1 MMVAL
6 NEGMVRVAD
15 HLFGWILFL
24 PRDAALCCVAAL
36 SSAALTL
43 LRRWTTNQE
52 WLRRAQADEIRQK
65 QLHTEA
71 RKLGDREAAQRH
83 ADVMIRI
90 KLKTLRYEIRPLLWA
105 MVPITL
111 LVTWAY
117 ARLAY
122 VPPRLRQVVEIRA
135 TLPHAA
141 MGQLVHLT
149 PEPGLAIAGDW
160 VQPVGE
166 DHAVSPATAW
176 DQASLWLGD
185 NIRELFRVTHD
196 PVRPADD
203 GVAVWSLIALDTQ
216 PHRLKIRYAG
226 STYEVPFCAGT
237 RRYADPVTIFS
248 DSPVRSVEV
257 VLTPTRLFD
266 FVGSID
272 WLFLPAW
279 LVAYLLIA
287 IPAMMAMRRLLRIA

>member
-1 MMVAL
+1 MMEAL

-15 HLFGWILFL
+15 YLFGWILFL
-24 PRDAALCCVAAL
+24 PRDAALFAVAAL

-52 WLRRAQADEIRQK
+52 WLHRAQADEIRQK
-65 QLHTEA
+65 QLHLEA
-71 RKLGDREAAQRH
+71 RKLGDREAVQRH

-141 MGQLVHLT
+141 IGQLVHLA
-149 PEPGLAIAGDW
+149 PEQGLAIAGDW
-160 VQPVGE
+160 VQSVGE
-166 DHAVSPATAW
+166 DHAEPPATTW
-176 DQASLWLGD
+176 DQAGAWIGNSV
-185 NIRELFRVTHD
+185 RELFHVTQM
-196 PVRPADD
+196 PSRPADD
-203 GVAVWSLIALDTQ
+203 GVAVWSLIALDAQ

-226 STYEVPFCAGT
+226 NTYEVPFFAGT
-237 RRYADPVTIFS
+237 RRYADPVTLFPDTPI
-248 DSPVRSVEV
+248 RSVEV
-257 VLTPTRLFD
+257 VLSPTRLFD
-266 FVGSID
+266 FVGSVD
-272 WLFLPAW
+272 WLFLPPW

-287 IPAMMAMRRLLRIA
+287 IPVMMAMRRLLRIA